1 MIKTETILKPNKIEK
16 ADVGD
21 LLFKTENSNTL
32 LLEKPMLDWVKDA
45 VKEYKTKVVKYNSE
59 QSEFDQIK
67 ANLIPVKYL
76 NVVYSFNPLLTAKN
90 VELCLDYATLRGE
103 TLVKLP
109 FGYVLN
115 VAYFQNLME
124 IKEPLTFSADASEFL
139 KIDSPESVGYA
150 TEVLSHRILQNLIYN
165 GVNIIN
171 PNSVVVN
178 AYVSVEPGATI
189 YPLNTLSGKT
199 VIKTGAVL
207 KEGNTITNSEI
218 GANSVLANSIVSNSK
233 IGADVVVFP
242 FNTIENKCNI
252 ASGCTIK
259 SYNKL
264 NNVKI
269 GKNTTIES
277 FNDIGN

>member
-16 ADVGD
+16 TDVGV

-45 VKEYKTKVVKYNSE
+45 VKEYKTKVVLVDPEK
-59 QSEFDQIK
+59 SEFDQIK
-67 ANLIPVKYL
+67 ANLMPVKYL
-76 NVVYSFNPLLTAKN
+76 IVLYSFNPLLTKNN

-115 VAYFQNLME
+115 VAYFQNLVE
-124 IKEPLTFSADASEFL
+124 IKEPLAFSADASEFL

-150 TEVLSHRILQNLIYN
+150 TEVLSHRVLQNLIYN
-165 GVNIIN
+165 GVTIIN
-171 PNSVVVN
+171 PANVVVN
-178 AYVSVEPGATI
+178 AYASVEAGVTI
-189 YPLNTLSGKT
+189 YPFNTISGTTQVKS
-199 VIKTGAVL
+199 GAIL

-218 GANSVLANSIVSNSK
+218 GANVVLANSIVSNSK
-233 IGADVVVFP
+233 IGADTVVFP
-242 FNTIENKCNI
+242 FNTIENQCNI
-252 ASGCTIK
+252 GAGCTIK

-264 NNVKI
+264 NNVKV